1 MAAGPGAITISAT
14 NDKTLAASGNE
25 STADGTNQVTADG
38 VWKKIDG
45 KIEDVGSYLVNVKN
59 VETIIEIEDCDI
71 TAGTITLNSTNKL
84 TMNTKSVG
92 VGVAVNV
99 AKRFLSSSGK
109 EQ

>member
-1 MAAGPGAITISAT
+1 M
-14 NDKTLAASGNE
+14 
-25 STADGTNQVTADG
+25 
-38 VWKKIDG
+38 
-45 KIEDVGSYLVNVKN
+45 NVKN

-99 AKRFLSSSGK
+99 ANASSAVLVKNSEFKSPTGDITMTAK
-109 EQ
+109 IHH